1 MSRAGLSRRN
11 LRQEIVYN
19 LVRSFFGLFV
29 VAPILFVIADAA
41 DPTSGAM
48 ASVAVL
54 AAGIATFACYA
65 FLVFLDRPPVLRVSF
80 APRASPTDVRVVRWW
95 RTRRVPLSGL
105 SAVKIAE
112 YRYRRSGETPAGDA
126 QRETISS
133 LPYRIDVVL
142 YRAAGGWWTV
152 RGKDRWTWKDSRGWK
167 PDTRETYGPLAS
179 LLAPAGVT
187 VDRQVIWTQRPVT
200 RNQYFSPGSGGANFG
215 GGC

>member
-1 MSRAGLSRRN
+1 
-11 LRQEIVYN
+11 
-19 LVRSFFGLFV
+19 
-29 VAPILFVIADAA
+29 VIADAA

-48 ASVAVL
+48 ASAAVL

-80 APRASPTDVRVVRWW
+80 APRASPTDVRVARWW
-95 RTRRVPLSGL
+95 RARRVPLSGL
-105 SAVKIAE
+105 SAVKIVA

-126 QRETISS
+126 QRETIS
-133 LPYRIDVVL
+133 
-142 YRAAGGWWTV
+142 
-152 RGKDRWTWKDSRGWK
+152 
-167 PDTRETYGPLAS
+167 S